1 MNIESLAEWSP
12 AKLENGLYVRR
23 ALGRFPLFWA
33 EWRANKAALKSEGI
47 AVRPV
52 AGQWEV
58 TYSTAEAPQVSL
70 VAPVSSFMPPP
81 LPEGVVLS
89 SEQLAIVDWFVSGQ
103 GNLVVRARAGTGKT
117 FTIVFAVSRAPERR
131 KLYAVFG
138 KDNQLEAEQKIA
150 DPNVDVLTLHALGL
164 RFINAVWPG
173 SKMDKDG
180 DVEVDRIIAAAPR
193 NTPSEVLASINKLVA
208 FAKNCFAT
216 VPSIAQMMDLA
227 DARGIQVESEDFSD
241 RMISEIAI
249 QAMKNAMVRDP
260 QHRISGNDM
269 VWLPVAMNWV
279 FPCYDLVVIDEA
291 QDMNLPQLLMAI
303 LACVKGGRVAVVGDD
318 RQAIYAF
325 RGAVQNGLDMMKEKL
340 AAVELGLTITRRCP
354 QVVVEHAQQW
364 VPDYRSAADAPKG
377 ELLNIGEGILGD
389 CLQIGDAVL
398 SRKNAPLMPIC
409 LSLLRK
415 GVPARIR
422 GRDVGA
428 QLAGIARKLKGKSVP
443 HLIEKIHAWVK
454 KQQQRIGAGPHAEA
468 KLEVVEDQAAC
479 LIALAEGCVNVDEIF
494 VRINDIFV
502 DKEGFQR
509 PCVALS
515 SVHKAKGLEWNN
527 VYLIAETFRPER
539 GNEEQNISYVAATR
553 AKKKLVYVHRKQGE
567 KPGNN

>member
-1 MNIESLAEWSP
+1 M
-12 AKLENGLYVRR
+12 LENGLYVRR
-23 ALGRFPLFWA
+23 AVGRCPMFWA

-47 AVRPV
+47 AVRPGP
-52 AGQWEV
+52 AGWEV
-58 TYSTAEAPQVSL
+58 TYTTSEAPAV
-70 VAPVSSFMPPP
+70 VAAPALPSFVPPP

-89 SEQLAIVDWFVSGQ
+89 GEQQAIVDWFINGR

-150 DPNVDVLTLHALGL
+150 DPNVEVLTLHALGL
-164 RFINAVWPG
+164 RFINGVWTG
-173 SKMDKDG
+173 SKFDKEG
-180 DVEVDRIIAAAPR
+180 DVEMDRIIAAAPR
-193 NTPSEVLASINKLVA
+193 NTPGEVLAAVSKLVA
-208 FAKNCFAT
+208 FAKNCFAN
-216 VPSIAQMMDLA
+216 VPSLPQMMDLA
-227 DARGIQVESEDFSD
+227 DARNIQIESEDFSD
-241 RMISEIAI
+241 RMIAEIAI
-249 QAMKNAMVRDP
+249 QAMRNAMVRDA
-260 QHRISGNDM
+260 QRRVSGNDM
-269 VWLPVAMNWV
+269 VWLPVAMGWV
-279 FPCYDLVVIDEA
+279 RPCYDLVVVDEA
-291 QDMNLPQLLMAI
+291 QDMNLPQLLMAMG
-303 LACVKGGRVAVVGDD
+303 ACVKGGRVAVVGDD

-354 QVVVEHAQQW
+354 QVVVEHCQQW
-364 VPDYRSAADAPKG
+364 VPDYQAAPEAPKG
-377 ELLNIGEGILGD
+377 ELLNIGEGILGES
-389 CLQIGDAVL
+389 LQVGDAVL

-428 QLAGIARKLKGKSVP
+428 TLAGIARKLKAKSVP

-454 KQQQRIGAGPHAEA
+454 KQQQRIGSGPHAES

-539 GNEEQNISYVAATR
+539 GGEEENIAYVACTR
-553 AKKKLVYVHRKQGE
+553 AKKKLVYVHGKNAE
-567 KPGNN
+567 NPENN